1 VRGIVYTPVILLLMA
16 VRAGRARLVS
26 GRAAAVSAFDSQ
38 FRPYPRHSAAILDEL
53 DFVKGQLAG
62 QPTRK
67 DLARMALATMIA
79 TAGLVLL
86 GIELL
91 SR

>member
-1 VRGIVYTPVILLLMA
+1 MPDLTLAPERLALRQA
-16 VRAGRARLVS
+16 DQARND
-26 GRAAAVSAFDSQ
+26 F
-38 FRPYPRHSAAILDEL
+38 AAILDEL
-53 DFVKGQLAG
+53 DFVKEQLARL
-62 QPTRK
+62 PTRK

>member
-1 VRGIVYTPVILLLMA
+1 MSSRNPSNMREQPPFTLQQVDLA
-16 VRAGRARLVS
+16 RAD
-26 GRAAAVSAFDSQ
+26 F
-38 FRPYPRHSAAILDEL
+38 AAILDEL
-53 DFVKGQLAG
+53 DFVKGQLARL
-62 QPTRK
+62 PTRK
-67 DLARMALATMIA
+67 DLARIALVTMIA